1 MKMKKLLS
9 IGALGLV
16 LACSTSVGASAAETM
31 PSKTQMLLNIA
42 IEQYNTGQNETGLLS
57 GVKKDTKIGT
67 IVDEKLIEKADL
79 ALGEYKTVD
88 KAITKFENNKDNTV
102 SEVLSK
108 AVKDEA
114 TFIKFR
120 DNFVRVAEEIQKMDA
135 ITDPVERAAKETL
148 VRNLVNAYDSRLTI
162 SFGKNAEGETTGTIY
177 KNYRMVVQLNYSDID
192 KIITEVSK
200 LTWDDVALVK
210 ALVTK

>member
-42 IEQYNTGQNETGLLS
+42 IQQYNTGQNETGLLS

-67 IVDEKLIEKADL
+67 VVDEKLIEKADL

-114 TFIKFR
+114 TFKKFR
-120 DNFVRVAEEIQKMDA
+120 DNFVRVAKEIKEMDK
-135 ITDPVERAAKETL
+135 ITDPVKRAEKEKL
-148 VRNLVNAYDSRLTI
+148 VMDLVKAYDSRLTVA
-162 SFGKNAEGETTGTIY
+162 FGKNAKGETTGTIY
-177 KNYRMVVQLNYSDID
+177 KNYRILVQLDYSDID
-192 KIITEVSK
+192 TIITEVSK
-200 LTWDDVALVK
+200 LTWNDVALVK